1 MGESDGTSGSAASSG
16 ADSSPPGSFA
26 GEAPRVDFYVLEEA
40 AAGAAAEEG
49 LLTPEA
55 GVEEALIAG

>member
-1 MGESDGTSGSAASSG
+1 MFERSLFSLSS
-16 ADSSPPGSFA
+16 
-26 GEAPRVDFYVLEEA
+26 RVRLRRRMLEEA